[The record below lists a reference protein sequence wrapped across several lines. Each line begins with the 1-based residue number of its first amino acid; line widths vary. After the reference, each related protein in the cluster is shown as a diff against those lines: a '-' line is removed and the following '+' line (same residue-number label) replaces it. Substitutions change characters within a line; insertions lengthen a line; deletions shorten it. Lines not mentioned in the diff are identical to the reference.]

1 MSTLDRL
8 LEDTRVV
15 VSVGSGGVGK
25 TTTAAIT
32 AIHAAMRGK
41 RALVMTV
48 DPARRLANS
57 LGIKGLGHDVQRI
70 PLPNADGELWA
81 TMLDMKNTFDGI
93 VERYSKDEDA
103 AQRILDNRFYHHF
116 STSLAGSQELSAS
129 ERLFEV
135 VESGKYDLVVL
146 DTPPTSNA
154 LDFLDAPVRFFEAL
168 DSTAI
173 QWVVGATGFA
183 RGNGLIGM
191 GTQFVLKVLGRFTGQ
206 DFFQELGEFLFHFS
220 GLLDGIRDRSDST
233 QELLR
238 AADTRFVIVTTPD
251 PSTVEEAMG
260 FRERLDGFGVHV
272 GGVVVNRAHQK
283 FGANDYAE
291 QPINVLTDALACNA
305 PDPAPERAHLA
316 RLARAMLDN
325 ARAFKALAARDDDT
339 IAALRESLGTETP
352 VVRVPMYATDVHTID
367 GLLQMRTDLFGE

>member
-1 MSTLDRL
+1 MSTLDKL
-8 LEDTRVV
+8 LEDTNVV

-32 AIHAAMRGK
+32 ALHAALRGR

-57 LGIKGLGHDVQRI
+57 LGIDGLGHDVQRI
-70 PLPNADGELWA
+70 PLPDAPGELWA

-93 VERYSKDEDA
+93 VERYSADSET

-135 VESGKYDLVVL
+135 VESGEFDLVVL

-168 DSTAI
+168 DSAAI
-173 QWVVGATGFA
+173 QWVIAATGFA
-183 RGNGLIGM
+183 RGKGFIGL
-191 GTQFVLKVLGRFTGQ
+191 GTQFVLKTLGRFTGQ

-220 GLLDGIRDRSDST
+220 GLLDGIRERSDAT
-233 QELLR
+233 QRLLR
-238 AADTRFVIVTTPD
+238 DVRTRFVIVTTPD
-251 PSTVEEAMG
+251 PTTVEEALG
-260 FRERLDGFGVHV
+260 FRGRLDEFGVNV
-272 GGVVVNRAHQK
+272 GGVVVNRAHRS
-283 FGANDYAE
+283 FGSNAFTD
-291 QPINVLTDALACNA
+291 QPLTALTDALIEKTG
-305 PDPAPERAHLA
+305 PDLERAALA
-316 RLARAMLDN
+316 RIARVLLDN
-325 ARAFKALAARDDDT
+325 ANAFRALSNRDDQA
-339 IAALRESLGTETP
+339 ISLLRASLGARTP
-352 VVRVPMYATDVHTID
+352 VVRVPTYATDVHTID
-367 GLLQMRTDLFGE
+367 GLLRMRSDLFGE